1 MAGLKELFNKGW
13 WVIPHPFQP
22 EDLRYWR
29 IKLMQNIQLIL
40 QIYTGI
46 FFFLNIFLFDYPLM
60 AVADAVLFGGILAL
74 QLDLR
79 KHLNI
84 ERSARLLIGII
95 VIFLSIYFVLAQGR
109 NYSFIWFSMV
119 PLLAFF
125 LLGLHLGLYVS
136 GIFLTA
142 LVAFV
147 IWFAPQWPS
156 YAINIP
162 AVFNI
167 SLALFA
173 VLTISRHYEKS
184 REEAFNFLAKR
195 NSELKIL
202 AKTDPLTQLN
212 NRSHLDDVL
221 EQELNR
227 AQRHRHDLAVLIL
240 DTDHFK
246 TLNDSYGHIV
256 GDQVLK
262 ELSDVLLSHV
272 RSSDIL
278 GRWGGEEFLVIAPDT
293 GEDGAVELAEKIRI
307 AVAEHRFTDEKL
319 HLTVSIGCAAH
330 SSEDTLISIVQRADN
345 GLYQAKHD
353 GRNCTRLGKA
363 TRIPRQ

>member
-1 MAGLKELFNKGW
+1 MAGLKRLFNKGW

-29 IKLMQNIQLIL
+29 VKLMQNIQFIL
-40 QIYTGI
+40 QLYTGI
-46 FFFLNIFLFDYPLM
+46 FFFLNIFLFDYLLM
-60 AVADAVLFGGILAL
+60 AAADAILFGGILAL
-74 QLDLR
+74 QIDLR

-95 VIFLSIYFVLAQGR
+95 VIFLGMYFVLAHGR

-125 LLGLHLGLYVS
+125 LLGLRLGLYVS
-136 GIFLTA
+136 GGFLAA
-142 LVAFV
+142 LVAFI
-147 IWFAPQWPS
+147 IWFSPQWPS
-156 YAINIP
+156 YAINLP

-167 SLALFA
+167 ALALVA

-195 NSELKIL
+195 NRELEVL
-202 AKTDPLTQLN
+202 ARTDTLTQLK

-221 EQELNR
+221 EQELER
-227 AQRHRHDLAVLIL
+227 AHRYQHELAVLIL

-246 TLNDSYGHIV
+246 TLNDNYGHLV

-262 ELSDVLLSHV
+262 ELSQVLSAQI
-272 RSSDIL
+272 RASDIL
-278 GRWGGEEFLVIAPDT
+278 GRWGGEEFLVIAPNTD
-293 GEDGAVELAEKIRI
+293 EEGAVELAEKIRI
-307 AVAEHRFTDEKL
+307 AVAEHRFTEQKL
-319 HLTVSIGCAAH
+319 HLTVSIGCTDCLD
-330 SSEDTLISIVQRADN
+330 EDTIISIVQRADN

-363 TRIPRQ
+363 ARAAVH

>member
-1 MAGLKELFNKGW
+1 MSGLKDLFKKGW

-29 IKLMQNIQLIL
+29 VKLMQNIQFIL
-40 QIYTGI
+40 QLYTGL
-46 FFFLNIFLFDYPLM
+46 FVVLNIFLFDYLWM
-60 AVADAVLFGGILAL
+60 ALTNAIMFSAIVVLQI
-74 QLDLR
+74 DLR
-79 KHLNI
+79 KNLNI
-84 ERSARLLIGII
+84 ERSARMLIGIL
-95 VIFLSIYFVLAQGR
+95 VAFMAVYFVIAQGR
-109 NYSFIWFSMV
+109 NYSFIWFSLL

-125 LLGLHLGLYVS
+125 LLGLRLGLYVS
-136 GIFLTA
+136 GSLLAA
-142 LVAFV
+142 LVVFV

-162 AVFNI
+162 AIFNI
-167 SLALFA
+167 ALALFA

-184 REEAFNFLAKR
+184 REEAFNFLAQR
-195 NSELKIL
+195 NSELEVL
-202 AKTDPLTQLN
+202 ATTDPLTQLN
-212 NRSHLDDVL
+212 NRSHLDEVL

-227 AQRHRHDLAVLIL
+227 AQRHQHELAVLIL

-262 ELSDVLLSHV
+262 ELSQVLLSHV

-293 GEDGAVELAEKIRI
+293 DEDGAVELAEKIRI

-319 HLTVSIGCAAH
+319 HLTVSIGCAAY
-330 SSEDTLISIVQRADN
+330 SSEDTLITIIQRADN

-353 GRNCTRLGKA
+353 GRNCTRLGKT
-363 TRIPRQ
+363 TRIPRK